1 MDLLFGLLA
10 GVLSYFVA
18 LLVFNQPISALI
30 GIVIGLVVAFG
41 LPSNRR
47 L

>member
-1 MDLLFGLLA
+1 MNLLFGLLA

-30 GIVIGLVVAFG
+30 GIIVGLVVAFG
-41 LPSNRR
+41 MPSNRK